1 MCYIFIELTL
11 FITNFSIAVCCLIL
25 WGIGYWFIKKT
36 INDRIRELE
45 QDEADNKQ
53 KTAELLRKQLT
64 R

>member
-1 MCYIFIELTL
+1 MLYFIELTL

-53 KTAELLRKQLT
+53 KNSRIA
-64 R
+64 